1 MRKSFFLLLLFLL
14 QHACFSQI
22 RKIDSL
28 TVLLKSAKEDTTK
41 LRLYIALADASEKK
55 DNLLYIEPALT
66 LVDKLLLKT
75 HADEERDKLFYQ
87 EQALL
92 YSVVEYYTN
101 NDTTNWTKVETYNE
115 ARLKTIEKTGNQKR
129 TAEFLFHI
137 ASISLDGKKDSA
149 MFFTNMYKS
158 LAIFKQI
165 KDSAYIVLGYRFI
178 SSFSRSAGNFT
189 KAFES
194 IQSAIAISRKL
205 NYLKGLAS
213 SLTQLADLYRDY
225 GEDGQALEN
234 YQAALDI
241 LYKTKDTSELFNAL
255 AAVGG
260 FYFSRH
266 NTFKALE
273 YYNKVLK
280 LCAKQ
285 KKLSHNEGY
294 VYTWIGMTYSDIN
307 DYGNALQNF
316 EKSLH
321 LFDSAGNSYE
331 TANVLNEIGSVH
343 HKQGDFEK
351 ALWYHARSVRIAD
364 SLNMQGTKPVWLHF
378 LALDYYGLKNY
389 DKAKEINDQA
399 LAGFKKIWFDIK
411 MTSDME
417 LLASQIDSARG
428 DGLGAYAHYKE
439 YASLSEKLKG
449 EEIRKEAQK
458 AKFQT
463 EFDKQKLEQEKKD
476 AIAKR
481 TRNLQYM
488 VIGAILLFGIFL
500 LYGYVQKNKDKKRI
514 EKAYGELKSTQAQ
527 LIQSEKMASLG
538 ELTAG
543 IAHEIQNPL
552 NFVNNFSE
560 VSVELIKEMVD
571 EVDKGNTGEVKDI
584 AIDLVNNLEKIN
596 HHGKRADAI
605 VKGMLQHSRSSNG
618 QKEPTDIN
626 ALADEYLRLAYH
638 GLRAK
643 DKSFNATLKTDYD
656 ERIDKINVIPQDI
669 GRVILN
675 LITNAFYVV
684 DEKKKSGIPG
694 YEPTIS
700 VTTKLS
706 PLPGRGVGGEV
717 HIIVKDN
724 GNGIPQKILDKI
736 FQPFFTTKPT
746 GQGTGLGL
754 SLSYDIVKA
763 HGGELKAETKEGEGS
778 QFIIQLPVV

>member
-1 MRKSFFLLLLFLL
+1 MRKIILLVSMWLFSY
-14 QHACFSQI
+14 ACFSQN
-22 RKIDSL
+22 KIVDSL
-28 TVLLKSAKEDTTK
+28 NVLLKNATADTTK
-41 LRLYIALADASEKK
+41 LRIYMALIEACEKK
-55 DNLLYIEPALT
+55 ENLIYAGPALNLT
-66 LVDKLLLKT
+66 DKLLSNKNT
-75 HADEERDKLFYQ
+75 EEVRDKLFEQ

-92 YSVVEYYTN
+92 YSVVAYYTN
-101 NDTTNWTKVETYNE
+101 NDTCNWNKVEAYNE
-115 ARLKTIEKTGNQKR
+115 ARLKSIEKTGNQKR
-129 TAEFLFHI
+129 TAEFLYHI

-158 LAIFKQI
+158 LAIFNEI
-165 KDSAYIVLGYRFI
+165 KDSAYIVYGYRFI
-178 SSFSRSAGNFT
+178 SAFSRSAGNFT

-205 NYLKGLAS
+205 NYTTGLAS

-241 LYKTKDTSELFNAL
+241 LYKAKDTNALFNAL
-255 AAVGG
+255 GAVGG
-260 FYFSRH
+260 FYYTKH
-266 NTFKALE
+266 NTTKALE
-273 YYNKVLK
+273 YYNKLIEI
-280 LCAKQ
+280 CAKQ
-285 KKLSHNEGY
+285 TSPHRNAGS
-294 VYTWIGMTYSDIN
+294 VYKWIGMTYSDSN
-307 DYGNALQNF
+307 DYGNALLNF

-321 LFDSAGNSYE
+321 LFDSAKDFFE
-331 TANVLNEIGSVH
+331 TGNVLNEIGSLYA
-343 HKQGDFEK
+343 KQKDFGK
-351 ALWYHARSVRIAD
+351 AISYHTRSVKIAD
-364 SLNMQGTKPVWLHF
+364 SLNIQGIKPEWLHY

-389 DKAKEINDQA
+389 NKAKEINDQA
-399 LAGFKKIWFDIK
+399 LAGFKRLWYDVK
-411 MTSDME
+411 MTSEME

-428 DGLGAYAHYKE
+428 DGSSALAHYKE
-439 YASLSEKLKG
+439 YVSLNEKLKG

-458 AKFQT
+458 EKFRN
-463 EFDKQKLEQEKKD
+463 ESEKQKLEQEKKD

-488 VIGAILLFGIFL
+488 VIGAILLLGIFL
-500 LYGYVQKNKDKKRI
+500 LYGYVQKNKDNKRI

-560 VSVELIKEMVD
+560 VSNELIDEMVE
-571 EVDKGNTGEVKDI
+571 EVDKGNYGEVKSI
-584 AIDLVNNLEKIN
+584 AEDLKQNLEKIN

-618 QKEPTDIN
+618 QKEPTNIN

-656 ERIDKINVIPQDI
+656 ETIGNINIIPQDI

-684 DEKKKSGIPG
+684 NEKNLSAAPTPAAAK
-694 YEPTIS
+694 YEPTVS
-700 VTTKLS
+700 VSTKKI
-706 PLPGRGVGGEV
+706 GNKVE
-717 HIIVKDN
+717 IAVKDN
-724 GNGIPQKILDKI
+724 GNGISQKVLDKI

-754 SLSYDIVKA
+754 SLSYDIIKA
-763 HGGELKAETKEGEGS
+763 HGGELNVRTKEGEYAE
-778 QFIIQLPVV
+778 FVITLPV